1 MKDKTQVFM
10 MGAVMILTIVL
21 IVSIFAG
28 QLNMETKASE
38 EHTEE
43 TMQEAALLEE
53 NIQEEVVQED
63 VVQEDVVQ
71 EEPAFTVSEASYF
84 DDALFIGDSRTVGLC
99 EYGTLQSADYFAST
113 GLSIYKLWEEKIS
126 VEDVGKVTLQQIL
139 EAKDYG
145 KIYIMLGIN
154 ELGYQTEKTIQKNE
168 ETIRRLKEKEPDAI
182 IYVCANLHVTK
193 ARSDRDKL
201 INNKKIDAFNEE
213 LRALTDNNGVYYID
227 VNEEFDDE
235 RGNLRAECTGDD
247 VHVYAKYYQ
256 DWSDW
261 LCKNTVQRGN

>member
-1 MKDKTQVFM
+1 MKDKTQVFLMGTVM
-10 MGAVMILTIVL
+10 MLTIVL
-21 IVSIFAG
+21 IASIFAG

-38 EHTEE
+38 EHAEE
-43 TMQEAALLEE
+43 TVQEAVLQEDNMQKE
-53 NIQEEVVQED
+53 NVQEK
-63 VVQEDVVQ
+63 VVQ
-71 EEPAFTVSEASYF
+71 EELVYTVSEASYF

-113 GLSIYKLWEEKIS
+113 GMSIYKLWEEKIS

-154 ELGYQTEKTIQKNE
+154 ELGYQTEKTLQKNE

-201 INNKKIDAFNEE
+201 INNKNASITLD
-213 LRALTDNNGVYYID
+213 Y
-227 VNEEFDDE
+227 
-235 RGNLRAECTGDD
+235 RGIFCHNINIIT
-247 VHVYAKYYQ
+247 
-256 DWSDW
+256 
-261 LCKNTVQRGN
+261 